1 MANVIEMSESN
12 PTYTQPIPVK
22 AGVTIQGGSFFAV
35 DSSGRA
41 VPANDATAIR
51 IAGRAPTEY
60 ANTAA
65 GAADG
70 DLSIT
75 AERGR
80 AYTVTN
86 SGTDPVAAADIL
98 SIVYLEDVN
107 VIRKSR
113 TSLNQ
118 PVAGVLLGFDGVYP
132 VIEIVSGI
140 RGLSVGFHSAVGTTL
155 TAGQSGSLI
164 TNIGAAGA
172 VVHVLPV
179 AVPGL
184 EFTFAVK
191 VAQHLRADPNGNE
204 TIELPS
210 TGVQGAAGKY
220 LGINT
225 IGSFVHLRCLVAG
238 AWSVV
243 SSAGAW
249 AAEP

>member
-1 MANVIEMSESN
+1 MANSIEMSELL
-12 PTYTQPIPVK
+12 PTYTQAIPVK
-22 AGVTIQGGSFFAV
+22 AGVTIQGGGFFAV

-41 VPANDATAIR
+41 VPPNDATAVR
-51 IAGRAPTEY
+51 FAGRAPAEY
-60 ANTAA
+60 ANTAG

-70 DLSIT
+70 DLSVN
-75 AERGR
+75 AERK
-80 AYTVTN
+80 AYVCQN
-86 SGTDPVAAADIL
+86 SATDPVAAADIL
-98 SIVYLEDVN
+98 SVVFLEDVN
-107 VIRKSR
+107 IIRKTR

-118 PVAGVLLGFDGVYP
+118 PAVGILLGFDGVYP
-132 VIEIVSGI
+132 VVEVIGGI
-140 RGLSVGFHSAVGTTL
+140 TGRPVGFHSAVGTTL
-155 TAGQSGSLI
+155 VAAQSGSLI

-172 VVHVLPV
+172 VLHALPV

-238 AWSVV
+238 TWSVV
-243 SSAGAW
+243 TSAGAW